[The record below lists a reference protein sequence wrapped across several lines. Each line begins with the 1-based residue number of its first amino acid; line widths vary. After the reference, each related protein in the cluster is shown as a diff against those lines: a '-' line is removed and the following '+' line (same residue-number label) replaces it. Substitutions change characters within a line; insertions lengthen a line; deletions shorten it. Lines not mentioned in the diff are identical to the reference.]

1 MYSFLNW
8 YKIIF
13 LHNNKLMLLRGYVA
27 NIGNC
32 AKTFLQKNKP
42 NQFDN
47 KSFAYIV
54 RLNDKIKIGSTNQL
68 YHKINTYNSI
78 YNDVRVLSVTG
89 FPRDP
94 LNQIKYNN
102 IYARRLVKINGNKS
116 YHDVRDETTIL
127 KSVKGLR
134 ENKYKLLNLDLVD

>member
-1 MYSFLNW
+1 
-8 YKIIF
+8 
-13 LHNNKLMLLRGYVA
+13 MLLRGYVA

-89 FPRDP
+89 FPSDP
-94 LNQIKYNN
+94 LNQVKYNN
-102 IYARRLVKINGNKS
+102 IYARRLAKINGNKHF
-116 YHDVRDETTIL
+116 HDVRDEATIL

>member
-1 MYSFLNW
+1 
-8 YKIIF
+8 
-13 LHNNKLMLLRGYVA
+13 MLLRGYVA

-89 FPRDP
+89 FPSDP
-94 LNQIKYNN
+94 LNQVKYNN
-102 IYARRLVKINGNKS
+102 IYARRLAKINGIK
-116 YHDVRDETTIL
+116 YFHDVRDETTIL
-127 KSVKGLR
+127 KSVKDLR